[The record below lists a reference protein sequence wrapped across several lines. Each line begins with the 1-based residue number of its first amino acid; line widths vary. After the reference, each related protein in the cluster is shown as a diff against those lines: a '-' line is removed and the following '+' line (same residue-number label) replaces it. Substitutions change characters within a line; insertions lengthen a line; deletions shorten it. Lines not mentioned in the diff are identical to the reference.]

1 MRILSTKEIENTVSA
16 LCRTAATRLP
26 EHVRADL
33 AAALA
38 AEAPGAA
45 SAALEVILENA
56 DCAEQTG
63 IPLCQDTGMAC
74 VFLELGQEVAVSGDI
89 ESAVNRGVA
98 RGYTEGF
105 LRKSVVADPL
115 FARINTRNNT
125 PAAIYVSFDGGK
137 TGVPDGKVRI
147 TVAPKGFGSEN
158 KSRIKMLN
166 PTDGEDA
173 VVDFVAETVRL
184 GGGSPCPPLYIGVGI
199 GGTFDKC
206 ALEAKRALVFGSDF
220 GEDEET
226 AEKYRAL
233 AEKILE
239 SVNNTGV
246 GAMGYGGCVTA
257 LGVSLR
263 WLPTHI
269 AGLPVA
275 VNVGCHSMRHAESVV

>member
-1 MRILSTKEIENTVSA
+1 MRILTPSEIENAVA
-16 LCRTAATRLP
+16 GLCKKAATELP
-26 EHVRADL
+26 EHVRSAL
-33 AAALA
+33 AAAHA

-45 SAALEVILENA
+45 KDALAVILENA
-56 DCAEQTG
+56 GCAEQTG

-74 VFLELGQEVAVSGDI
+74 VFVELGSGVAVGG
-89 ESAVNRGVA
+89 EVEAAVNRGVS
-98 RGYTEGF
+98 RGYTEGL
-105 LRKSVVADPL
+105 LRKSVVTDPL
-115 FARINTRNNT
+115 FERVNTRDNT
-125 PAAIYVSFDGGK
+125 PAAVYVSFDGAK
-137 TGVPDGKVRI
+137 TGVPDGKARI

-173 VVDFVAETVRL
+173 VIDFVTETVRI

-206 ALEAKRALVFGSDF
+206 ALEAKRALIFGSDF
-220 GEDEET
+220 GEDAEI

-246 GAMGYGGCVTA
+246 GAMGYGGRVTA

-275 VNVGCHSMRHAESVV
+275 VNVGCHSMRHAETVV